1 MDIYIAV
8 DKAIDE
14 VFNNERYVLNLY
26 QFAKGLKMK
35 RSDMTEF
42 IHSSVAKELSD
53 AIYQLDEYI
62 KGGRDSEHQQLREA
76 YGFIPK
82 PKARKIRKYLY
93 GMMEDAIRYEHDR
106 KPGRKKA

>member
-1 MDIYIAV
+1 MDIYVAV

-14 VFNNERYVLNLY
+14 VFNNDRYVLNLY

-53 AIYQLDEYI
+53 VIYQLDEYI
-62 KGGRDSEHQQLREA
+62 RGGRDREHQQLREA
-76 YGFIPK
+76 YGFIPVSM
-82 PKARKIRKYLY
+82 ARKIRKYLY

>member
-14 VFNNERYVLNLY
+14 VFENDRYVLNLY
-26 QFAKGLKMK
+26 QFAKGLKLK

-42 IHSSVAKELSD
+42 IHSSVAKELKD
-53 AIYQLDEYI
+53 TVYQLDEYI
-62 KGGRDSEHQQLREA
+62 KGGRDREHQQLRES
-76 YGFIPK
+76 YGHIPK

-93 GMMEDAIRYEHDR
+93 GMMEDALRYEHDR

>member
-14 VFNNERYVLNLY
+14 VFQNDRYVLNLY
-26 QFAKGLKMK
+26 QFAKGLKLK
-35 RSDMTEF
+35 RRDMTEF
-42 IHSSVAKELSD
+42 IHSSTTKELSD
-53 AIYQLDEYI
+53 LITELDSYI
-62 KGGRDSEHQQLREA
+62 KGGRDREHEQLREA

-93 GMMEDAIRYEHDR
+93 GMMEDALRYEHDR

>member
-14 VFNNERYVLNLY
+14 VFNNDRYVLNLY

-35 RSDMTEF
+35 RQDMTEF

-62 KGGRDSEHQQLREA
+62 KGGRDSEHQQLREE

-82 PKARKIRKYLY
+82 PKARKIRQYLA
-93 GMMEDAIRYEHDR
+93 GMMEDALRYEHDR
-106 KPGRKKA
+106 RPGRKKA